1 MKNFS
6 IEISPAA
13 ERDFKKLKSK
23 LQNFNELI
31 SIIDNLSIEPRP
43 FGVRKIKGFQNIYRI
58 RFFSYSSYGSFIF
71 GEEFFHKTGV
81 NIPCCKILII
91 YYPFLKVYGCVDAAY
106 EKLV

>member
-31 SIIDNLSIEPRP
+31 NIIDNLSIEPRP
-43 FGVRKIKGFQNIYRI
+43 FGVRKIKSFQNIYRI
-58 RFFSYSSYGSFIF
+58 RYSYYR
-71 GEEFFHKTGV
+71 
-81 NIPCCKILII
+81 II
-91 YYPFLKVYGCVDAAY
+91 YSIFNKENRVVILRVLKRNESTY
-106 EKLV
+106 KFI